1 MPKKKPSPLIDAS
14 LRKSS
19 QKRAGGREKLLSAAR
34 ELFWVNGFES
44 TSPHDL
50 YAFSGVGQGSFYHH
64 FTGKLDLLHAVLE
77 EISSCEIAILEEIVT
92 AEPDPLKR
100 LYKYL
105 GLKRDGRRGCK
116 IGRFVYESSIEKPEV
131 HEPIRLY
138 FAAVEE
144 FIRSN
149 VTAAQEQGVLS
160 KALDAMVITHLLL
173 SSVQGGY
180 IFARANGTPGS
191 IDESLAAS
199 KKLLD
204 SLVLDNAV

>member
-1 MPKKKPSPLIDAS
+1 MSKSSPLIDIS
-14 LRKSS
+14 LSKSS
-19 QKRAGGREKLLSAAR
+19 PKRVGGREKLLSAAR
-34 ELFWVNGFES
+34 ELFWDNGFES

-77 EISSCEIAILEEIVT
+77 DISSGEIAVLEDIVAT
-92 AEPDPLKR
+92 EPSSLKR

-138 FAAVEE
+138 FAAVEQ
-144 FIRSN
+144 FIKSN
-149 VTAAQEQGVLS
+149 VQAAQKEGALS
-160 KALDAMVITHLLL
+160 TMLDATVITHLLL

-180 IFARANGTPGS
+180 IFARAHGAPS
-191 IDESLAAS
+191 CLDDSLAAA

-204 SLVLDNAV
+204 SLVSACAG

>member
-1 MPKKKPSPLIDAS
+1 MSKPSPLIDIS
-14 LRKSS
+14 LSTSS
-19 QKRAGGREKLLSAAR
+19 PKRVGGREKLLNAAR
-34 ELFWVNGFES
+34 ELFWDNGFES

-77 EISSCEIAILEEIVT
+77 DISSGEIAVLEDIAAT
-92 AEPDPLKR
+92 EPSSLKR

-105 GLKRDGRRGCK
+105 ALKRDGRRGCK

-131 HEPIRLY
+131 HEPIRRY
-138 FAAVEE
+138 FAAVEQ
-144 FIRSN
+144 FIKSN
-149 VTAAQEQGVLS
+149 VQAAQEQGALS
-160 KALDAMVITHLLL
+160 TALDATVITHLLL

-180 IFARANGTPGS
+180 IFARAHGAPNCL
-191 IDESLAAS
+191 DDSLTAS

-204 SLVLDNAV
+204 SLAPATAV